1 MVQTNRLFKVSTI
14 LTGYLIAFL
23 TASAA
28 VYFRILFTQGP
39 DADASAGM
47 YAFGDSMLFLCVFA
61 VVAFF
66 PTLLALYWLRPFPR
80 FWMALSLAASA
91 WAITGPVAAAMIL
104 LASAER
110 SAESLW
116 SVAAAFGVLRILAAP
131 LLAPAFMVATFIAP
145 QGRSRW
151 VLLGAAIVESVMG
164 AFAFFHWFTPLLIDA
179 FL

>member
-1 MVQTNRLFKVSTI
+1 MVQTNRLFKVSII
-14 LTGYLIAFL
+14 LSGYLIAFL

-47 YAFGDSMLFLCVFA
+47 YAFGDSVLFLYVFA
-61 VVAFF
+61 VMAFL

-80 FWMALSLAASA
+80 FWIALSLAASA
-91 WAITGPVAAAMIL
+91 WAVTGPIAAAVIL
-104 LASAER
+104 LASYER
-110 SAESLW
+110 SVESLW
-116 SVAAAFGVLRILAAP
+116 SITAAFGVLRILAAP
-131 LLAPAFMVATFIAP
+131 LLVPALMVATVIAP

-164 AFAFFHWFTPLLIDA
+164 AYAFFHWFAPLLMEA